1 VATTDFAGKSIQEV
15 AGIVLLAMFSG
26 MTGTWGYQQL
36 QPPRPDPFTGT
47 DGRQMRDQLSTR
59 IGGVEL
65 DMAKLNAW
73 KSEFVV
79 QRVDVPNRL
88 YRIEALLENNALALV
103 EIKRRLDSLEMT
115 RMEGHKP

>member
-1 VATTDFAGKSIQEV
+1 MATDLSGKSLQEI
-15 AGIVLLAMFSG
+15 AGIVLVAMLSG
-26 MTGTWGYQQL
+26 MTGTWGFQQL
-36 QPPRPDPFTGT
+36 QPPRPDPFTGS
-47 DGRQMRDQLSTR
+47 DGRQMRDALTTR
-59 IGGVEL
+59 IAATEL

-115 RMEGHKP
+115 RQEAHKP